1 MVGFLKVIVIIKTWL
16 YGPFLQL
23 FFIYYNTILNKIKI
37 NYSFRKETAK
47 MLVLERT
54 VDSNISD

>member
-1 MVGFLKVIVIIKTWL
+1 MLGFLKVIVIIKTWL

-37 NYSFRKETAK
+37 NYSFRKERAK
-47 MLVLERT
+47 MLVLDQKNCR
-54 VDSNISD
+54 